1 MRVRA
6 GLSAAALAL
15 GATQAS
21 TAQETQA
28 QLIADPDA
36 TAQGDVAVTIY
47 NNDQALVQDVRRLP
61 IARGRSRIE
70 FPDVSARIRPET
82 LSFAADGAGIVEQN
96 FDFDLL
102 TPTKLMEKAIGQTV
116 TLIRTNPATGAETRE
131 RAIVL
136 STAGGVVVKIGDRIE
151 VLRDDGLPVR
161 TIFDRVPP
169 NLRARPTLS
178 VMVESDQAGTRPASI
193 RYLTPG
199 LGWSADY
206 VALFDE
212 AKGSVD
218 MQGWVTLTN
227 QTGTT
232 FHQAQ
237 TLLVAGTP
245 GQVSANSMRGRGY
258 PLPPPPPPP
267 PGSRPT
273 RGITM
278 QPGGETANRERLGD
292 FYLYPLAERTTI
304 ANAQTKQVS
313 FLDIQAVPARR
324 RYAREVGWLVN
335 DEVPI
340 NVASQVAFSTSRDQG
355 LGDALPAGTVRFYQR
370 DAKGTPQFVGE
381 SGIGHT
387 PMGSLLTLRTGDAF
401 DVLVQAEVTSRDKIT
416 AAEYERSARYRVI
429 EAGQVVRE
437 VEVDR
442 AVDYYRTTMRYSFTN
457 AKPTPVEVELIQSGL
472 DQGWWSRDFRI
483 VSEDVPGRQ
492 INADR
497 REWSVSVPANGKR
510 TVTVVF
516 ETRY

>member
-1 MRVRA
+1 MRMSVLWA
-6 GLSAAALAL
+6 GAALVLA
-15 GATQAS
+15 APAV
-21 TAQETQA
+21 AQETAA
-28 QLIADPDA
+28 QLALDPDA

-47 NNDQALVQDVRRLP
+47 TNNQALVQDVRSLP

-70 FPDVSARIRPET
+70 FPDVSAQIRPET

-131 RAIVL
+131 RAMVL

-178 VMVESDQAGTRPASI
+178 VTIESERAGARPAAI

-199 LGWSADY
+199 LGWSSDY

-212 AKGSVD
+212 GKGTID
-218 MQGWVTLTN
+218 MQGWITLTN
-227 QTGTT
+227 TTGTT
-232 FHQAQ
+232 FHAAK

-245 GQVSANSMRGRGY
+245 GEVSGNAMGNGGY
-258 PLPPPPPPP
+258 PAPPRVR
-267 PGSRPT
+267 RPS
-273 RGITM
+273 
-278 QPGGETANRERLGD
+278 PGGTMRPGTETANRERLAD
-292 FYLYPLAERTTI
+292 FYLYPLSERTTI

-313 FLDIQAVPARR
+313 FLDVQAVPAKR
-324 RYAREVGWLVN
+324 RYAREVGWMASDPAPV
-335 DEVPI
+335 
-340 NVASQVAFSTSRDQG
+340 NVASQVAFSSSREQG

-370 DAKGTPQFVGE
+370 DRNGTPQFVGE

-401 DVLVQAEVTSRDKIT
+401 DVLVQAEVVERREIT
-416 AAEYERSARYRVI
+416 ADEWENSARYRVI

-437 VEVDR
+437 VQQQFTVKF
-442 AVDYYRTTMRYSFTN
+442 YRTTMRYSFTN
-457 AKPTPVEVELIQSGL
+457 AKPAAVDVTLTQAGL
-472 DQGWWSRDFRI
+472 DRGWWARDYRI
-483 VSEDVPGRQ
+483 LSEDVPGTQ

-497 REWSVSVPANGKR
+497 REWTVAVPANGTR
-510 TVTVVF
+510 TVTVAYQ
-516 ETRY
+516 TRY

>member
-1 MRVRA
+1 MRVA
-6 GLSAAALAL
+6 IGISGLAL
-15 GATQAS
+15 I
-21 TAQETQA
+21 TAPLLAQQSSA
-28 QLIADPDA
+28 QLALDPDA

-47 NNDQALVQDVRRLP
+47 NNGQALVQDIRTLP
-61 IARGRSRIE
+61 IAQGRSRIE
-70 FPDVSARIRPET
+70 FPDVSAQIRPET
-82 LSFAADGAGIVEQN
+82 LSFAADDAGIVEQN

-102 TPTKLMEKAIGQTV
+102 TPQKLMEKAIGQTV
-116 TLIRTNPATGAETRE
+116 TLVRTNPATGAETRE
-131 RAIVL
+131 RATVL
-136 STAGGVVVKIGDRIE
+136 STAGGVVVRIGDRIE

-161 TIFDRVPP
+161 TIFERVPP

-178 VMVESDQAGTRPASI
+178 VTVESDRGGARPASI

-227 QTGTT
+227 NTGTT
-232 FHQAQ
+232 FHRAK
-237 TLLVAGTP
+237 TLLVAGSP
-245 GQVSANSMRGRGY
+245 GQAGGMRGRGY
-258 PLPPPPPPP
+258 PSPPPP
-267 PGSRPT
+267 PGGR
-273 RGITM
+273 M
-278 QPGGETANRERLGD
+278 QPGTETANRERLGD

-313 FLDIQAVPARR
+313 FLDVQSVPARR
-324 RYAREVGWLVN
+324 RYAREVGWLAN
-335 DEVPI
+335 DPAPV
-340 NVASQVAFSTSRDQG
+340 NVASQIAFSSSRDQG

-401 DVLVQAEVTSRDKIT
+401 DVLVQAEVVGRQKIT

-457 AKPTPVEVELIQSGL
+457 AKPIPVEVELVQSGL
-472 DQGWWSRDFRI
+472 DQGWWSQDFRV

-492 INADR
+492 VNADR
-497 REWSVSVPANGKR
+497 REWTISVPANGKR